1 MIAPMDEVY
10 ANESGTLTVCRFY
23 NRGSLKDY
31 LHRVRLI
38 FIEFDW
44 TRKKKCFRRDQQVG
58 PIGNDLVQH
67 H

>member
-1 MIAPMDEVY
+1 MLGPMDEVY

-31 LHRVRLI
+31 LHRVGLI
-38 FIEFDW
+38 MMKW
-44 TRKKKCFRRDQQVG
+44 NSMRCSRRDPLLV
-58 PIGNDLVQH
+58 PIGNDMDQH